1 MLNNKLLLKSN
12 IYKNKFIIIKNL
24 YYYNMYILWIFFI
37 IILIIYYILIN
48 YFYKI
53 KIKNNNKIN
62 FNLSSGNLI
71 NKVFKNELDKRLE
84 LLQELSYDEWI
95 NYNMKNNYIKINNFK
110 YYFFIYENIEQS
122 KFIKSTFVN
131 RVNEDKNIQ
140 NMSIKDIIQT
150 NQYKFIF
157 TKYKSDSDFIDNIFL
172 SKDKYKKLTYYWYDP
187 DINSAVKKFSISKNF
202 SKNNIDGIIGL
213 DYDISILEDDFSL
226 FYNLID
232 KYSLFFLIFIIFFAA
247 IIINFYD
254 ISNLSYTSIIL
265 LLISNIYIF
274 YYLGLKEENSNFDI
288 ESDKFKF
295 LSDSLLSV
303 SFLIGINVFILTN
316 IKSFCHISKNNLF
329 FNSVIIFCLS
339 LILLLRSLYK
349 TTNYETIESM
359 KKIRITKQ
367 LFFNIAVIL
376 NVFIII
382 NYFIFIILTTE
393 KKIFKKF
400 FNL

>member
-1 MLNNKLLLKSN
+1 MYILL
-12 IYKNKFIIIKNL
+12 IIFIII
-24 YYYNMYILWIFFI
+24 I
-37 IILIIYYILIN
+37 IIYYLLIK
-48 YFYKI
+48 YFYRI
-53 KIKNNNKIN
+53 KIKNNNEIN
-62 FNLSSGNLI
+62 FNLSNGNLI

-84 LLQELSYDEWI
+84 LLKDLSYDEWI

-110 YYFFIYENIEQS
+110 YYFFIYENIQQS
-122 KFIKSTFVN
+122 IIKNTFINK
-131 RVNEDKNIQ
+131 VNEDKNIQ
-140 NMSIKDIIQT
+140 NMSIDDIIQT

-157 TKYKSDSDFIDNIFL
+157 TKYKLDSNFINNMFS
-172 SKDKYKKLTYYWYDP
+172 SKDKYKKLIYYWNDP
-187 DINSAVKKFSISKNF
+187 HLNLAVKKFSISKNF
-202 SKNNIDGIIGL
+202 SKNNINGIIGL
-213 DYDISILEDDFSL
+213 DYDISILEDDFSI

-232 KYSLFFLIFIIFFAA
+232 KYSLVLLIFIIFFAA

-254 ISNLSYTSIIL
+254 LSNLSYTSIIL
-265 LLISNIYIF
+265 LLISNFYIF

-329 FNSVIIFCLS
+329 FNSVILFCLS

-382 NYFIFIILTTE
+382 NYFIYIILTTE
-393 KKIFKKF
+393 KKVFKKF

>member
-1 MLNNKLLLKSN
+1 
-12 IYKNKFIIIKNL
+12 
-24 YYYNMYILWIFFI
+24 MYILWIIFFM
-37 IILIIYYILIN
+37 ILIIYYLLIEF
-48 YFYKI
+48 YYKI
-53 KIKNNNKIN
+53 KIKTNNEIT
-62 FNLSSGNLI
+62 FNLSNKNLI
-71 NKVFKNELDKRLE
+71 NQIFKNELDKRLE
-84 LLQELSYDEWI
+84 LLNKLSYEQWI
-95 NYNMKNNYIKINNFK
+95 NYNINNNFIEINNFK

-157 TKYKSDSDFIDNIFL
+157 TKYKSDPEYIDNIFL
-172 SKDKYKKLTYYWYDP
+172 SKDEYKKLNYYWYDP
-187 DINSAVKKFSISKNF
+187 HIKSAVKKFSISKNYE
-202 SKNNIDGIIGL
+202 KNNIKGVIGL
-213 DYDISILEDDFSL
+213 DYDVSILEDEFSL
-226 FYNLID
+226 FFNLID
-232 KYSLFFLIFIIFFAA
+232 KYSLVFLIFIIFFVA
-247 IIINFYD
+247 IIINYYD
-254 ISNLSYTSIIL
+254 ITTISYTSIFL
-265 LLISNIYIF
+265 LLICNIYIF
-274 YYLGLKEENSNFDI
+274 YYLGLKEEYSNFDI

-329 FNSVIIFCLS
+329 FNSVVIFCLS

-349 TTNYETIESM
+349 TTNYETIDSM

-367 LFFNIAVIL
+367 LFFNTAIIL

-393 KKIFKKF
+393 KKIFKKIF
-400 FNL
+400 KF

>member
-1 MLNNKLLLKSN
+1 M
-12 IYKNKFIIIKNL
+12 
-24 YYYNMYILWIFFI
+24 
-37 IILIIYYILIN
+37 ILIIYYLLIEF
-48 YFYKI
+48 YYKI
-53 KIKNNNKIN
+53 KIKTNNEIT
-62 FNLSSGNLI
+62 FNLSNKNLI
-71 NKVFKNELDKRLE
+71 NQIFKNELDKRLE
-84 LLQELSYDEWI
+84 LLNKLSYEQWI
-95 NYNMKNNYIKINNFK
+95 NYNINNNFIEINNFK

-157 TKYKSDSDFIDNIFL
+157 TKYKSDPEYIDNIFL
-172 SKDKYKKLTYYWYDP
+172 SKDEYKKLNYYWYDP
-187 DINSAVKKFSISKNF
+187 HIKSAVKKFSISKNYE
-202 SKNNIDGIIGL
+202 KNNIKGVIGL
-213 DYDISILEDDFSL
+213 DYDVSILEDEFSL
-226 FYNLID
+226 FFNLID
-232 KYSLFFLIFIIFFAA
+232 KYSLVFLIFIIFFVA
-247 IIINFYD
+247 IIINYYD
-254 ISNLSYTSIIL
+254 ITTISYTSIFL
-265 LLISNIYIF
+265 LLICNIYIF
-274 YYLGLKEENSNFDI
+274 YYLGLKEEYSNFDI

-329 FNSVIIFCLS
+329 FNSVVIFCLS

-349 TTNYETIESM
+349 TTNYETIDSM

-367 LFFNIAVIL
+367 LFFNTAIIL

-393 KKIFKKF
+393 KKIFKKIF
-400 FNL
+400 KF